1 MTKSASAVA
10 LLALLGTAFVAPPA
24 ASADPLPALTVE
36 QVSITAADTLT
47 EIWPLTVT
55 GLDPAASSVRIS
67 LAGQLLE
74 PLPVIEDPAGVF
86 TATGGIETWG
96 LAGSNRHLLVAQC
109 RDSAGTT
116 DCGDDADISPLKIE
130 NPVPTHDLSPSG
142 TEFAE
147 PFDLTPH
154 LAVTSGSPRLRITT
168 DTGTPVFVDPETVTP
183 VDTSA
188 LSEGAHQIFIAVCAA
203 DDSPCNA
210 GPTVNFTVVRSVQG
224 TLAVSVP
231 AFSPNG
237 AGLPDTI
244 DFDYARLSDPWDAAE
259 VEVRAAGTTPILFES
274 TVPLPGAPDSGLSF
288 TYDGKDGLGA
298 FLPDGAYQA
307 RLVVTRTLDS
317 GDVASS
323 AYNQLFTVDST
334 ALAPTT
340 LTPSFTTFY
349 PYVDGY
355 RDSTKFTY
363 TGREPYS
370 QVDLMV
376 WNSANPPLLIRTKP
390 VLVAADRS
398 WNGRNDAGARVPA
411 GTYTVRIRV
420 LDTLGNIGFS
430 PAATVTVSNKLLV
443 TVTKA
448 VTVTPKASR
457 VSGVTGVCST
467 RRTPS
472 AHGWAGSTGYLSNT
486 RCKTTFKASIVWTLN
501 RVRLA
506 NAVTYRWVRLGWYGG
521 PTKAATHDRAIAT
534 LYGTDAQAQGW
545 YSSLD
550 YMAAQ
555 YIPSVKGSRV
565 VDGGYVS
572 WGFQADRGNRYD
584 VKSFT
589 ITYKADVLR

>member
-1 MTKSASAVA
+1 MTKSAFAVA
-10 LLALLGTAFVAPPA
+10 LLALLGTAVVAPPA
-24 ASADPLPALTVE
+24 AAAELPAPTVGLTGSTGGTVKDIHE
-36 QVSITAADTLT
+36 LQEV
-47 EIWPLTVT
+47 TVT
-55 GLDPAASSVRIS
+55 DLDASAVTVRLTYPGVDDQVHEVS
-67 LAGQLLE
+67 
-74 PLPVIEDPAGVF
+74 AGVVAPF
-86 TATGGIETWG
+86 YIETWG
-96 LAGSNRHLLVAQC
+96 LGGNNRTLLVTQC
-109 RDSAGTT
+109 IDALAT
-116 DCGDDADISPLKIE
+116 DCGEAASIATRVD
-130 NPVPTHDLSPSG
+130 NPDPTYDLSPAG
-142 TEFAE
+142 TEFSD

-203 DDSPCNA
+203 DDSPCIA
-210 GPTVNFTVVRSVQG
+210 GPTVSFAVVRNVQG

-244 DFDYARLSDPWDAAE
+244 DFDYARLSDPWDTAE
-259 VEVRAAGTTPILFES
+259 VEVRAAGTSPILFES
-274 TVPLPGAPDSGLSF
+274 TVALPGGPDSGLSF
-288 TYDGKDGLGA
+288 TYDGKDALGA
-298 FLPDGAYQA
+298 FLADGAYQA

-317 GDVASS
+317 GDVVSS
-323 AYNQLFTVDST
+323 AYNQLFAVDST
-334 ALAPTT
+334 GLAPTT

-370 QVDLMV
+370 QIDLMV
-376 WNSANPPLLIRTKP
+376 WNSANPPVLVRTKP

-398 WNGRNDAGARVPA
+398 WNGRNDAGARVPE
-411 GTYTVRIRV
+411 GSYTVRIRV

-430 PAATVTVSNKLLV
+430 PAATVTVSNKKLV

-457 VSGVTGVCST
+457 VSGVTGACST

-521 PTKAATHDRAIAT
+521 PTRAATHDRAIAT
-534 LYGTDAQAQGW
+534 VYGTDAQAQGW

-555 YIPSVKGSRV
+555 YIPSVKGSKV

-589 ITYKADVLR
+589 ITYRADVLR